1 MWSLFACCL
10 QRWNPELLSSHWTH
24 TAFWTQ
30 VAVLLL
36 LHRPGPP
43 THLPPPAGSPTTRA
57 VSTEQDSEPTTG
69 SEVGE
74 SVARREEP
82 ISVQPGRYGTA
93 GPPWNSRAT
102 VEQPGHHG
110 KAAVRQGRDAKGNR
124 AWSSKL
130 GTLRISPAII
140 LCVLRHRQRT
150 D

>member
-57 VSTEQDSEPTTG
+57 VSTELDSEPTTG

-93 GPPWNSRAT
+93 GPPWQGCGAPGKGCKR
-102 VEQPGHHG
+102 QPGLELQAWDPQNKSCHHFMCLETST
-110 KAAVRQGRDAKGNR
+110 KNR
-124 AWSSKL
+124 LKL
-130 GTLRISPAII
+130 QAGP
-140 LCVLRHRQRT
+140 
-150 D
+150 